1 MSTDFEFLHYFK
13 ELLKMVVEIDSL
25 RKELI
30 TRTADLQ
37 EYELN
42 LFRLLVLNYYEG
54 VTFLVDRATLIN
66 KLDNPEYCDKI
77 YSISEYGVV
86 TFYNDNNV
94 PLIRVKLLQSI
105 DEYISN
111 VETDD

>member
-1 MSTDFEFLHYFK
+1 MSIDFEFLHYFK
-13 ELLKMVVEIDSL
+13 ELFKMVAEIDSL
-25 RKELI
+25 RTELI

-42 LFRLLVLNYYEG
+42 LFRLLVSDYYEG
-54 VTFLVDRATLIN
+54 VTFLVDRVTLIN

-77 YSISEYGVV
+77 YSILEYGMI
-86 TFYNDNNV
+86 TFYDDNNT
-94 PLIRVKLLQSI
+94 PLIRVKLLQFD

>member
-54 VTFLVDRATLIN
+54 VTFLVDRKTLIN
-66 KLDNPEYCDKI
+66 KLDNSEYCDKI
-77 YSISEYGVV
+77 YSILECGMV
-86 TFYNDNNV
+86 TFYSDNNV
-94 PLIRVKLLQSI
+94 PLIRVKLLQFN
-105 DEYISN
+105 DEYISDI
-111 VETDD
+111 ETND